1 MSLNDF
7 ADLANR
13 FKKQAEVK
21 AQQAAEKV
29 KPIDFNEL
37 HALRA
42 RIVGV
47 LIRDARIARGYTV
60 EHLAEALQT
69 TPEQLV
75 AWEFGQDSPSLPQL
89 ELIAYTLEVPIT
101 QLMSGTETLL
111 EQMAERVVN
120 QHEYL
125 STRDRMIGVEIR
137 LYREQAGLTPD
148 ELAARVGLDEQTLMQ
163 YEYGQRAVPLSHL
176 SSLASA
182 LRVTESAFLEGENRV
197 GRYLEAQEAFELF
210 LHMPPE
216 VRQFIAKPSNHRYIE
231 LAIKLA
237 KMDTEKL
244 RELAESILEITL

>member
-7 ADLANR
+7 ADLASR
-13 FKKQAEVK
+13 FKKQAEAK
-21 AQQAAEKV
+21 AQQTAEKT
-29 KPIDFNEL
+29 KPVDFNEL
-37 HALRA
+37 YTLRA

-47 LIRDARIARGYTV
+47 LIRDARVARGYTV
-60 EHLAEALQT
+60 EHLAELLQT
-69 TPEQLV
+69 APEQIV
-75 AWEFGQDSPSLPQL
+75 AWEFGDESPSLPAL
-89 ELIAYTLEVPIT
+89 ELLAYTLEVPIT

-111 EQMAERVVN
+111 EQMAKRMVN
-120 QHEYL
+120 QQEYL

-137 LYREQAGLTPD
+137 LYREQAGVSLKQLSERT
-148 ELAARVGLDEQTLMQ
+148 GLDETILTQ
-163 YEYGQRAVPLSHL
+163 YEYGQAAVPFSHL
-176 SSLASA
+176 VSIASA

-210 LHMPPE
+210 LQMPPE

-237 KMDTEKL
+237 KMDTSKL